1 MTAQEL
7 RQRLEQ
13 QVFILDG
20 ATGTELQ
27 KQGLP
32 NGVCPEQWVIEH
44 PESILQVQQAYV
56 DAGADAVF
64 SCTFGANRL
73 KLQEFGLADRV
84 YEMNKALAQISRRA
98 VGPDK
103 LIAGNMSAT
112 GRFVDPFGDL
122 DFEEAVEVYKEQVR
136 GLVDGGVDFFAIETM
151 IDIQEMRSAVIAVK
165 ESCDLPIIA
174 SMTFSE
180 DGHTLTGSDPISALV
195 TLQSLGADVVGCNCS
210 TGPDIMLKF
219 IKQMKPCATVPLL
232 AKPNAGLP
240 KLVDGKTMFDMSSGQ
255 FASFV
260 AEFIGAGANMIGG
273 CCGTSPAY
281 IQKVVEAA
289 KGRKPIP
296 PLRQHL
302 SALSSSRKTVLL
314 PKDTSVKVIGE
325 RINPTGKKKL
335 QASLREGRLDEVKR
349 FAFEQKQ
356 AGADL
361 LDVNMGM
368 SGIDE
373 GEMMQKAL
381 RLLCTVSDLP
391 LVIDSSNPDVVDQAL
406 RLYPGRAL
414 INSISAE
421 TKKQD
426 RLLRLA
432 QQYGAMF
439 ILLPLTDD
447 EIPAT
452 REGRIRVVTQIY
464 NHAQACGLSKEDIV
478 IDGLTMT
485 VSSDQGAAAETL
497 RFLRWC
503 RYDFGVNTVLGLSNV
518 SFGLPQ
524 RKWVNAAF
532 LAMAIQSGLTMAIA
546 NPGSEM
552 LMNIKMAS
560 DVLTGN
566 DKDSKVYIRELAP
579 PAPASMKTT
588 SPKPVAD
595 GAAKSLFDCVVE
607 GDKDLVVSLVDSAL
621 NTGRAAAE
629 IVDKELIPGINKV
642 GELYEKKQ
650 YFLPQLIASADTMK
664 KAFDHLEPRLR
675 KDSGDNGPQQTIVLA
690 TVKGDIHD
698 IGKNIVSLMMKNY
711 GFRVID
717 LGKDVASDRILE
729 VAAQEKG
736 ALIGLSAL
744 MTTTMTEMKTVIQ
757 RAKERGLDA
766 KFIIGGAVI
775 TQEYADEIH
784 ADGYARD
791 SIEAVKLAQR
801 LTGLSSGQTST

>member
-1 MTAQEL
+1 ML
-7 RQRLEQ
+7 
-13 QVFILDG
+13 ILDG

-27 KQGLP
+27 KQGMP

-44 PESILQVQQAYV
+44 PESIIKVQRAYV
-56 DAGADAVF
+56 DAGADVVY
-64 SCTFGANRL
+64 SCTLGANRI
-73 KLQEFGLADRV
+73 KLEEFGLGDRC
-84 YEMNKALAQISRRA
+84 YELNTQLAQLSRKA

-103 LIAGNMSAT
+103 LVAGDISAT
-112 GRFVDPFGDL
+112 GRFVEPFGDL
-122 DFEEAVEVYKEQVR
+122 NFEDAVEVYKEQAH
-136 GLVDGGVDFFAIETM
+136 GLVDGGVDFFVIETM
-151 IDIQEMRSAVIAVK
+151 IDIQEMRAAVLAVK
-165 ESCDLPIIA
+165 ETCDLPIIA

-180 DGHTLTGSDPISALV
+180 EGHTLTGSDPVSALV
-195 TLQSLGADVVGCNCS
+195 TLQSLGAHVVGCNCS
-210 TGPDIMLKF
+210 TGPDVMLEF
-219 IKQMKPCATVPLL
+219 IKPIKPYATVPLI

-240 KLVDGKTMFDMSSGQ
+240 KLVDGKTCFDMSSGE
-255 FASFV
+255 FSGFV
-260 AEFIGAGANMIGG
+260 GDFIEAGVNMIGG

-281 IQKVVEAA
+281 IEKVAEAA
-289 KGRKPIP
+289 SACSPIP
-296 PLRQHL
+296 PVRQSL
-302 SALSSSRKTVLL
+302 SALSSARKTVFL
-314 PKDTSVKVIGE
+314 PKDAPVKVIGE

-335 QASLREGRLDEVKR
+335 QASLREGKLDEVKR

-368 SGIDE
+368 AGINE
-373 GEMMQKAL
+373 GEMMQKSL

-391 LVIDSSNPDVVDQAL
+391 LVIDSSNPDVVEQAL

-421 TKKQD
+421 TKKKE
-426 RLLRLA
+426 RLLQLA
-432 QQYGAMF
+432 KQYGAMF

-452 REGRIRVVTQIY
+452 HVGRIRVVEHIY
-464 NHAQACGLSKEDIV
+464 ERAQTHGLSKDDIV

-485 VSSDQGAAAETL
+485 VSSEQSAAGETL
-497 RFLRWC
+497 RFLQWC
-503 RYDFGVNTVLGLSNV
+503 RYEFGVNTVLGLSNV

-532 LAMAIQSGLTMAIA
+532 LAMAVQSGLTMAIA
-546 NPGSEM
+546 NPSSEM

-560 DVLTGN
+560 DVLAGN
-566 DKDSKVYIRELAP
+566 DKGSKVYIKQFA
-579 PAPASMKTT
+579 
-588 SPKPVAD
+588 PVAS
-595 GAAKSLFDCVVE
+595 GSAQKSAPKAAAESSAKSLFDCVVD
-607 GDKDLVVSLVDSAL
+607 GDDDVVVGLVKKAL
-621 NTGRAAAE
+621 NEGKAAND
-629 IVDKELIPGINKV
+629 IVNRELIPGINKV

-664 KAFDHLEPRLR
+664 KAFDYLEPHLR
-675 KDSGDNGPQQTIVLA
+675 SDKENAGPQATVILA

-698 IGKNIVSLMMKNY
+698 IGKNIVALMMKNY
-711 GFRVID
+711 GFKVID
-717 LGKDVASDRILE
+717 LGKDVASERILE
-729 VAAQEKG
+729 AAAKEKG

-757 RAKERGLDA
+757 AAKERELDA

-775 TQEYADEIH
+775 TQEYADEIQ

-801 LTGLSSGQTST
+801 LTGLKP